1 MKNIDYLVGKIK
13 RMICF
18 VFGHRLRP
26 HYKCEPIYPGV
37 DRVLKIKYYKC
48 TRCGKKITITEH
60 RNKQM

>member
-18 VFGHRLRP
+18 VCGHNLRP
-26 HYKCEPIYPGV
+26 HIKCEPLYPGV

-48 TRCGKKITITEH
+48 TRCGKKITVTEYKK
-60 RNKQM
+60 NI